1 MTVDKIIENT
11 DYNHSGQIDYTEY
24 LVSAIN
30 KDKLVTRERL
40 QKVFKAF
47 DLVVQLLTHK
57 NGDGQISKDEWEKCF
72 GNHKFTDQDWAIFL
86 EEVDSNKDGN
96 ISMDELF
103 EFLEKACLR

>member
-1 MTVDKIIENT
+1 MSDQGYKQAYPHLDTMTLQMTVEKIIENT

-47 DLVVQLLTHK
+47 DLVDYL
-57 NGDGQISKDEWEKCF
+57 
-72 GNHKFTDQDWAIFL
+72 
-86 EEVDSNKDGN
+86 
-96 ISMDELF
+96 
-103 EFLEKACLR
+103 

>member
-11 DYNHSGQIDYTEY
+11 DYKHSGQIDYTEY

-47 DLVVQLLTHK
+47 DLVV
-57 NGDGQISKDEWEKCF
+57 
-72 GNHKFTDQDWAIFL
+72 
-86 EEVDSNKDGN
+86 
-96 ISMDELF
+96 
-103 EFLEKACLR
+103 

>member
-1 MTVDKIIENT
+1 MSDQGYKQAYPHLDTMTLQMTVEKIIENT

-47 DLVVQLLTHK
+47 DLV
-57 NGDGQISKDEWEKCF
+57 DYS
-72 GNHKFTDQDWAIFL
+72 
-86 EEVDSNKDGN
+86 
-96 ISMDELF
+96 
-103 EFLEKACLR
+103 